1 MQESRAE
8 LTEGMIVRRRALSRG
23 ARGGTPR
30 KKCTAIV
37 IAGLI
42 ALSGGNAMAGADD
55 VMSKLKALEG
65 EWTLLDENGADTGVV
80 AAVFKPTANGSA
92 VSEVMMPG
100 GDHEMLNVY
109 HADGDRVLMTHY
121 CAAGNQPRLE
131 ISSAGQDRLE
141 LRFESITNLASDDAT
156 HMHQAEYRFEG
167 ADHLTTYWYSM
178 QDGKL
183 TEEPTVIDL
192 ARKPD

>member
-1 MQESRAE
+1 MQQSRAE
-8 LTEGMIVRRRALSRG
+8 RPEGTVVKRYA
-23 ARGGTPR
+23 
-30 KKCTAIV
+30 AIV
-37 IAGLI
+37 ISGLV
-42 ALSGGNAMAGADD
+42 ALSCGSVSAGADD
-55 VMSKLKALEG
+55 VMAKLTALEG

-80 AAVFKPTANGSA
+80 GAVFKPTANGSA

-131 ISSAGQDRLE
+131 IVPAGEDRLE
-141 LRFESITNLASDDAT
+141 LRFESITNLAHEGAN
-156 HMHQAEYRFEG
+156 HMRQAEFQLRG
-167 ADHLTTYWYSM
+167 PDRITTYWYSM
-178 QDGKL
+178 SDGKL
-183 TEEPTVIDL
+183 SEEATVIDL

>member
-1 MQESRAE
+1 MQKSRIGRPEETVA
-8 LTEGMIVRRRALSRG
+8 
-23 ARGGTPR
+23 AR
-30 KKCTAIV
+30 CAAIV
-37 IAGLI
+37 ISGLV
-42 ALSGGNAMAGADD
+42 ALSCGSAGASADG
-55 VMSKLKALEG
+55 VMAKLTALEG

-80 AAVFKPTANGSA
+80 GTVFKPTANGSA

-131 ISSAGQDRLE
+131 LVPAGEDRLE
-141 LRFESITNLASDDAT
+141 LRFESITNLAHEGAN
-156 HMHQAEYRFEG
+156 HMRQAEFQWHGPNR
-167 ADHLTTYWYSM
+167 LTTYWYSM

-183 TEEPTVIDL
+183 SEEATVIDL
-192 ARKPD
+192 ARKSDQKIPPMPGS